1 MKRKMAIALTL
12 NIFVAISATAGEV
25 YRWTDP
31 ETGKIV
37 TTTSLP
43 SYPIKEKR
51 PAGGL
56 SGSELINVIIDTDA
70 PQIKAIIEKRKLR
83 EADEKRFAEKAINPS
98 SPTYDQSDPSS
109 DNLPSLE
116 FKIISV
122 QLSKKEINNK
132 VNEAK
137 DYIVNSLKDPGSANF
152 RNIKIFQIEHVG
164 GIDTLICGEV
174 NAKNSYGGYEGFKI
188 FVIWE
193 NKMNKISGGI
203 GDSGSLL
210 SKKVNDKWWKYE
222 ADDLCIIKGIPV
234 Q

>member
-1 MKRKMAIALTL
+1 MKRKMTIALML
-12 NIFVAISATAGEV
+12 VLVAASATAAEV

-31 ETGKIV
+31 ETGKTV

-43 SYPIKEKR
+43 PYPIKEKR

-56 SGSELINVIIDTDA
+56 PSSELINVIIDTDT
-70 PQIKAIIEKRKLR
+70 PQIKAIVEKRKLR
-83 EADEKRFAEKAINPS
+83 EADEKRFAEKAISPS

-109 DNLPSLE
+109 NNLPSLE
-116 FKIISV
+116 FKIIPIK
-122 QLSKKEINNK
+122 LSKEEIDNK

-152 RNIKIFQIEHVG
+152 REIKIFQVEHID
-164 GIDTLICGEV
+164 GIDTFVCGEV
-174 NAKNSYGGYEGFKI
+174 NAKNSYGGYVGFKT
-188 FVIWE
+188 FVVWK
-193 NKMNKISGGI
+193 NKMNKTSGGI
-203 GDSGSLL
+203 GDSGSIF
-210 SKKVNDKWWKYE
+210 STKANDKWWKYE